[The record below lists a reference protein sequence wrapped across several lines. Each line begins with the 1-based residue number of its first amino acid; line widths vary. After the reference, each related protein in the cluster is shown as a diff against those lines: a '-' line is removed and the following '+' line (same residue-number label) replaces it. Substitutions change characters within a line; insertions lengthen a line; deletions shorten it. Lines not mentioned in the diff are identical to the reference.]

1 MTFSIAGRCARTGA
15 FGLSISTSNISV
27 GSRCIFARADIG
39 AVLTQN
45 RTDPRLGPRGLDLL
59 ESGCSAQETM
69 AALVAS
75 TPHIGWRQVA
85 AIDAQ
90 GRTAAHNGHHIKSIH
105 DDVHGKDCV
114 AIGNIIKTKD
124 VPAAMVRAFE
134 RDPAARLG
142 ERLMAALEA
151 GLDAGGENGPVRSAA
166 LLVVHEESFPLVD
179 LRVDGADGPIAALR
193 ALCLTVIARSAAT
206 KQSMGGD
213 AALAYGLL
221 RRPPGS
227 SQ

>member
-1 MTFSIAGRCARTGA
+1 MASTGGWHMTFSIAGRCARTGA

-27 GSRCIFARADIG
+27 GSRCIFARAGVG

-45 RTDPRLGPRGLDLL
+45 RTDPRLGPRGLGLL
-59 ESGCSAQETM
+59 ESGCSAKETM
-69 AALVAS
+69 DALVAS

-85 AIDAQ
+85 AIDAK

-114 AIGNIIKTKD
+114 AIGNIIAAKA

-134 RDPAARLG
+134 RDPAAHLG

-166 LLVVHEESFPLVD
+166 LLVVHEQSFPLVD
-179 LRVDGADGPIAALR
+179 LRVDGAEQPIAGLR
-193 ALCLTVIARSAAT
+193 ALWTEYIPWLDEFVIRAVDPDRAKGQT
-206 KQSMGGD
+206 
-213 AALAYGLL
+213 
-221 RRPPGS
+221 
-227 SQ
+227 